1 MKYVNRVES
10 RRPVHSPAG
19 RFSIMDQPQFVSG
32 SNSRHHGW
40 KRFPG
45 GFAGPAG
52 ADTVR

>member
-1 MKYVNRVES
+1 MLKRVKA
-10 RRPVHSPAG
+10 RRSTQSPAG

-32 SNSRHHGW
+32 SNSRHHGG